1 MLNGRS
7 IYRGR
12 VLAAVL
18 CAFLAA
24 IGNAAAEPLPYA
36 GPDSDGVSREG
47 LDALKALLEETN
59 THAAV
64 VLHEGKIIAEWY
76 WKGDGPNSTYE
87 AWSTSK
93 SFASTC
99 IGCLIDDGKVAS
111 IEDRVSK
118 YIPSWSEGQKAK
130 VTIAHLLDQT
140 SGLEEGETE
149 SFASS
154 DDQLALALEADIITE
169 PGEVGRYNNAA
180 CNVLSAIVSA
190 ASGKDPEAYMRERV
204 WKRIGMDQTWWR
216 RDAAGNVITYA
227 GIQTTARELAR
238 FGLLHLDKGT
248 WKGERILSEEWIE
261 KATNERTRLE
271 IQGFGDGAPYGLLWW
286 LDFGVDEGVPH
297 NFSSLGLFGNNM
309 TVIPELDLVGVRLVG
324 NDRAGM
330 PLMMRTPEWV
340 AALAGVVNAP
350 VVAD

>member
-1 MLNGRS
+1 MMKERS
-7 IYRGR
+7 ISRGP
-12 VLAAVL
+12 VLGVAL
-18 CAFLAA
+18 CAFAVA
-24 IGNAAAEPLPYA
+24 FASAAAEPLPYA
-36 GPDSDGVSREG
+36 GPESDGVSQEG
-47 LDALKALLEETN
+47 LDTLKALLEETH

-64 VLHEGKIIAEWY
+64 ILHEGKIIAEWY
-76 WKGDGPNSTYE
+76 WLGDGPNTTYE

-99 IGCLIDDGKVAS
+99 IGCLIDDGKVGS
-111 IEDRVSK
+111 IEDKVSK

-130 VTIAHLLDQT
+130 VTLAHILDQT
-140 SGLEEGETE
+140 SGLEEGET
-149 SFASS
+149 SVFATSK
-154 DDQLALALEADIITE
+154 DQIKLALEADILTE

-180 CNVLSAIVSA
+180 CNVLSAIISS

-238 FGLLHLDKGT
+238 FGLLHLNQGT

-261 KATNERTRLE
+261 AATHERTRLA
-271 IQGFGDGAPYGLLWW
+271 IQGFGEGAPYGLLWW

-324 NDRAGM
+324 NDREGM

-340 AALAGVVNAP
+340 AALAGVVNAA
-350 VVAD
+350 VVTD